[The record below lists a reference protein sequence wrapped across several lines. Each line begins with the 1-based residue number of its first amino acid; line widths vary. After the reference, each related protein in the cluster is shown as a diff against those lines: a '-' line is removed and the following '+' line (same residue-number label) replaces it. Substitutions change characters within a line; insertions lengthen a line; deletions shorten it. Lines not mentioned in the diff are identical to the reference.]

1 MIIAI
6 GAHSRKI
13 GTTSIVCSLLRA
25 TPETAWTAVKISSNR
40 RGRSVGLA
48 VYEEDDASSDRD
60 TGRFLAAG
68 AARAV
73 WMRARDEEMA
83 EAAAEL
89 RRIEAESNVVLVES
103 NRIVEHLDPHLYA
116 FALDFRV
123 SDFKDSAR
131 RLFSCANAYVLAGDG
146 PPPAAWPPLPYS
158 LLHRKPIHRIHPPD
172 YAPAGLI
179 EELRR
184 RLGLLEER
192 AVA

>member
-13 GTTSIVCSLLRA
+13 GKTSIVCSLLRA
-25 TPETAWTAVKISSNR
+25 TPETAWTAVKVSSNR
-40 RGRSVGLA
+40 RGGSVGLA
-48 VYEEDDASSDRD
+48 VYEEDDARLDRD
-60 TGRFLAAG
+60 TSRFLAAG

-89 RRIEAESNVVLVES
+89 RRIESESDAVLVES
-103 NRIVEHLDPHLYA
+103 NRIVEHLDPELCA
-116 FALDFRV
+116 LALDFRV

-131 RLFSCANAYVLAGDG
+131 RLFSRANAYVLAGDG
-146 PPPAAWPPLPYS
+146 PRPAAWPPLPYG
-158 LLHRKPIHRIHPPD
+158 LLRRKPFYRIYAPD

-184 RLGLLEER
+184 RLGLLEGQ
-192 AVA
+192 AIA

>member
-1 MIIAI
+1 MIVAI

-13 GTTSIVCSLLRA
+13 GKTSIVCSLLRA
-25 TPETAWTAVKISSNR
+25 TPEIAWTAVKISSNR
-40 RGRSVGLA
+40 RGRPGGFA
-48 VYEEDDASSDRD
+48 VYEEDRAGLDRD

-73 WMRARDEEMA
+73 WIRARDEEMA

-89 RRIEAESNVVLVES
+89 RRIEVASNAVLVES
-103 NRIVEHLDPHLYA
+103 NRIVEHLDPELYA
-116 FALDFRV
+116 LALDPRV
-123 SDFKDSAR
+123 SDFKHSAR
-131 RLFSCANAYVLAGDG
+131 RLFPRADAYVLAGDG
-146 PPPAAWPPLPYS
+146 PHPAVWPPLPYG
-158 LLHRKPIHRIHPPD
+158 LLRRRPVHRVRPPA

-184 RLGLLEER
+184 RLGLLEEQ